1 MENTNQSEQQSA
13 YRNYEESIREPLS
26 VGQWVLTIL
35 IAGIPIVGLVMIFVW
50 AFSGNTNINKAN
62 WAKATLIWIVV
73 SIFVAIIILSITGVA
88 FLANTYDF

>member
-1 MENTNQSEQQSA
+1 
-13 YRNYEESIREPLS
+13 

-50 AFSGNTNINKAN
+50 AFSGNTNINKSN

-73 SIFVAIIILSITGVA
+73 GIIIGGAILSITGAA
-88 FLANTYDF
+88 FLANAYDF